1 VARPSKVSSQLPTV
15 VAQTP
20 RLLNKVWAAIQN
32 AVARELQ
39 FAEHY
44 DILTAAA
51 LLVGDTHL

>member
-1 VARPSKVSSQLPTV
+1 V
-15 VAQTP
+15 VAQTR